1 MCPSY
6 LVGIIPIHESVT
18 TRSWIE
24 TQTQQGF
31 LNQEMA
37 QPFLDL
43 YYRRTPLGF
52 YIGRVSPARRR
63 FEALNNSSS
72 R

>member
-6 LVGIIPIHESVT
+6 LVGIIPIHENVT
-18 TRSWIE
+18 KCSWIE

-37 QPFLDL
+37 APFLDL
-43 YYRRTPLGF
+43 YYRRSPLGLDRQSF
-52 YIGRVSPARRR
+52 
-63 FEALNNSSS
+63 SS
-72 R
+72 